1 MKLQRLRNA
10 VHISLYLQFE
20 ASEHLAVFIEATI
33 SMHVIED
40 VCWIMTRCL
49 VHKVINLKESQYFS
63 EIFSYRREVANRQPR
78 HGGRLHYPK
87 VMA

>member
-1 MKLQRLRNA
+1 MKIQRLQNA
-10 VHISLYLQFE
+10 VHSSLCLQFE
-20 ASEHLAVFIEATI
+20 ASGHVAFFMEATI
-33 SMHVIED
+33 IMHIIED

-63 EIFSYRREVANRQPR
+63 GIFSYSREVANRQPR